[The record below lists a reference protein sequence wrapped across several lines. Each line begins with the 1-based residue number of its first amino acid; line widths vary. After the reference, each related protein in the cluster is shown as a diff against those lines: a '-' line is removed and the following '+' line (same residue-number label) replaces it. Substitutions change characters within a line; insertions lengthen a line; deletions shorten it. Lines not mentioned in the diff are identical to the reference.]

1 MKQLT
6 EIAHMQQIAG
16 LKENFEEQIY
26 EEETFGDLSPK
37 NEIIQSLQSS
47 LEIIQKYIPNIQNI
61 DLEDMSYVIERYID
75 ELNNLDE
82 LNFDEEEY

>member
-1 MKQLT
+1 MEQLN
-6 EIAHMQQIAG
+6 EVARMQQIAG
-16 LKENFEEQIY
+16 LKENFKIPIQENEE
-26 EEETFGDLSPK
+26 LSPK

>member
-1 MKQLT
+1 MEQLN
-6 EIAHMQQIAG
+6 EVARMQQIAG
-16 LKENFEEQIY
+16 LKENFENHIQKN
-26 EEETFGDLSPK
+26 EELSPK

>member
-1 MKQLT
+1 MIKQLT
-6 EIAHMQQIAG
+6 EVARMQQIAG
-16 LKENFEEQIY
+16 LKENFEDNGE
-26 EEETFGDLSPK
+26 LSPK

-75 ELNNLDE
+75 ELNELDE
-82 LNFDEEEY
+82 LNFDEE